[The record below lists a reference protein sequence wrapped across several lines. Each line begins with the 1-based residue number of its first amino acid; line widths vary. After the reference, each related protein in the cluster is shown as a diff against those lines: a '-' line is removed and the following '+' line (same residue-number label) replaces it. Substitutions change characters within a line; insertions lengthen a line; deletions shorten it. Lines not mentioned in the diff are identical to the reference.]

1 MTLNSEVFRPYLT
14 LYFNTLQSQNALNLQ
29 VQSVVVCGVEAH
41 VCVLLTC
48 QDFLQLGYTVHLV
61 VDCCSSRNNVDR
73 LYAYDRAKQ
82 MGAFLN
88 TSESVI
94 LSLVGDSRVPQF
106 KTIQKIIQEG
116 SQPAGLDLVG
126 DHKQETEQKSKL

>member
-1 MTLNSEVFRPYLT
+1 
-14 LYFNTLQSQNALNLQ
+14 
-29 VQSVVVCGVEAH
+29 
-41 VCVLLTC
+41 
-48 QDFLQLGYTVHLV
+48 
-61 VDCCSSRNNVDR
+61 
-73 LYAYDRAKQ
+73 

-116 SQPAGLDLVG
+116 SQPAGLDLG
-126 DHKQETEQKSKL
+126 ADDKQETEQKSKL